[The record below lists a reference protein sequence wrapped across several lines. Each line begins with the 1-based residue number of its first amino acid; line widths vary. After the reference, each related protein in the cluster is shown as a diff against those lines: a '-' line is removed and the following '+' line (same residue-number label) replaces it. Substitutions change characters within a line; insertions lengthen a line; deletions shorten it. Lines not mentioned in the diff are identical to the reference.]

1 MIKSFR
7 GKIANDTEER
17 IRLSTNN
24 GLTGYR
30 ITKFQII
37 SEDPNDATIKFVTK
51 VSKSSVGSTAINDA
65 VDFSDPNLLAVGSYN
80 EAPGGQDQA
89 GYGLIIFDNMVFN
102 QDIFITHLDAGAEN
116 KAANYYL
123 ELEQMKLDL
132 GEATVA
138 TLKDMRGR
146 E

>member
-7 GKIANDTEER
+7 GQLADGDVTT

-30 ITKFQII
+30 IVKFELFPQKPGTI
-37 SEDPNDATIKFVTK
+37 SQESVMVI
-51 VSKSSVGSTAINDA
+51 SKTEETEPYTLTT
-65 VDFSDPNLLAVGSYN
+65 VDFNDPNLLGVGYLLNHATATDNPAYMSSV
-80 EAPGGQDQA
+80 
-89 GYGLIIFDNMVFN
+89 FDNMKFN
-102 QDIFITHLDAGAEN
+102 QDIFIAHVDVKNSEIC
-116 KAANYYL
+116 NYYL
-123 ELEQMKLDL
+123 ELEQMRLRTD
-132 GEATVA
+132 EAAVA